1 MSLETGIAFISL
13 AFLLMVIFIIPS
25 ILQIR
30 RVAKSLSETLETLNR
45 SLPDI
50 LKNIEEITF
59 NVRQASNTVQVQVE
73 GLALVAGRIQSIMG
87 VILNLEE
94 LLRGK
99 MKLPVFQVLGN
110 FMAFKRGLMTF
121 LSVYRSGK

>member
-45 SLPDI
+45 SLPEI
-50 LKNIEEITF
+50 LKNLEEITL
-59 NVRQASNTVQVQVE
+59 NIRQASNTVQVQVE
-73 GLALVAGRIQSIMG
+73 GLALVSGRIQSIMG
-87 VILNLEE
+87 FILDLEE

-99 MKLPVFQVLGN
+99 MKLPVFQALTN